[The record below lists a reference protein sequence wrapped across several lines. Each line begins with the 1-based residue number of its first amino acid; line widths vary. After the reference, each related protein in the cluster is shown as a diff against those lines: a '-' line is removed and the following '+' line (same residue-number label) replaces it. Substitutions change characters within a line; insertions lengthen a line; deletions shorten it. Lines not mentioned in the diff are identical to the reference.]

1 METWDIVENYYYWD
15 FHPRTTYLK
24 NKLGLY
30 KYLFKKTMA
39 SISEYYRDI
48 FIDPLQEKCN
58 ELVKENFYLKKKLE
72 YYKLKYKKNNVRN
85 ESEDDEMD
93 NEYPE
98 CRRSSEKS
106 GERSSETQKTSK

>member
-1 METWDIVENYYYWD
+1 MDSWDIVENYYYWD

-39 SISEYYRDI
+39 SISEYYRDM

-58 ELVKENFYLKKKLE
+58 ELVKENFYLKRQLE
-72 YYKLKYKKNNVRN
+72 YYKSQYKNNVCD
-85 ESEDDEMD
+85 ESQNTEMD
-93 NEYPE
+93 NGHPE
-98 CRRSSEKS
+98 RRRSSEKS
-106 GERSSETQKTSK
+106 GERSSETQETGK